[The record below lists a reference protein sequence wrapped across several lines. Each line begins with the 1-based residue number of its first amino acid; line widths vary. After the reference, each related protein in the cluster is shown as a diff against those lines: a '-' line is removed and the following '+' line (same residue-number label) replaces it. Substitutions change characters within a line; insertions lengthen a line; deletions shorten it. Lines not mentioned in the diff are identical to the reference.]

1 MSVRGGSWSSWQA
14 WVGVGEGGGIASC
27 ASSPSLDSA
36 GPAMHK
42 GFEEPQRKV
51 GVLELRPGSEAQTKG
66 LPCSEP
72 LGDFL

>member
-1 MSVRGGSWSSWQA
+1 
-14 WVGVGEGGGIASC
+14 
-27 ASSPSLDSA
+27 
-36 GPAMHK
+36 MHK
-42 GFEEPQRKV
+42 GCEEPQRKV